1 VPAKIQGFELNTPAQ
16 AFAGVAEV
24 YERARP
30 SYPAEAVA
38 WIVERCGL
46 GPGAVVCDVAA
57 GTGKF
62 TRLLVPTG
70 ARVIAVEP
78 VPEMR
83 GQLEAAVAGVVALA
97 GAAESLPLDDA
108 SVDCITVAQAFH
120 WFDYGRALPELGRA
134 IRPGGRLALIW
145 NVRDDRDPLAAAVE
159 EVIAPFVPPEQ
170 GVERPWREP
179 LEAFAAFG
187 EIEHRG
193 FPFEQ
198 LLDADG
204 LVERIASI
212 SWIARL
218 DDDTRRG
225 VLERIRKLGN
235 ARGAPFSFPYI
246 TETFVCER
254 LPQERRERR

>member
-1 VPAKIQGFELNTPAQ
+1 
-16 AFAGVAEV
+16 
-24 YERARP
+24 
-30 SYPAEAVA
+30 
-38 WIVERCGL
+38 
-46 GPGAVVCDVAA
+46 VCDLAA
-57 GTGKF
+57 GTGKL
-62 TRLLVPTG
+62 TRLLVSSG

-83 GQLEAAVAGVVALA
+83 EQLEAAVVGVEALD
-97 GAAESLPLDDA
+97 GTAESLPLGDA
-108 SVDCITVAQAFH
+108 TTDCITVAQAFH
-120 WFDYGRALPELGRA
+120 WFDYGRALPELERV

-145 NVRDDRDPLAAAVE
+145 NVRDDEDPLVAAVN

-179 LEAFAAFG
+179 LRVSAAFG
-187 EIEHRG
+187 EIEHRA
-193 FPFEQ
+193 FPFQQ

-225 VLERIRKLGN
+225 VLERIGKLGS
-235 ARGAPFSFPYI
+235 ARDAPFSFPYV
-246 TETFVCER
+246 TETFVCE
-254 LPQERRERR
+254 LLSQGPRELA